1 MASKTLNQF
10 DVIVCGGGHAG
21 VEAAIIASKMQ
32 CTTAMITMD
41 LKAIARMSCNPA
53 IGGLSKGQIVKEM
66 DILGGLM
73 GSATDYA
80 GIQYKILNQSKGKS
94 VWSPRAQVDKRL
106 YESFVL
112 NKVHSSNIT
121 LIEGEVVDLVINKQS
136 VGGVKLRNKEKI
148 LSKTVILTCGTF
160 LNGLIHI
167 GQRKIRAGR
176 MGENESSGI
185 TESLLNL
192 GFKSGRLKT
201 GTPPRLNAKTINWKE
216 LKKIYGDKNPIP
228 FSYYNKNFNPPN
240 IPCHTT
246 PTTVELKS
254 IIEDNL
260 KHSPMFSGD
269 VGGVGPRYCPSI
281 EDKIHRFNHHDT
293 HTLFLEPEWL
303 NSDQIYLN
311 GFSTSLPEKI
321 QLEALQTIPALKNV
335 KFFRPGYAIEY
346 DFFMP
351 AQLKSTLE
359 TKLISGLYF
368 AGQINGTSGYEEAAA
383 QGLIAGINA
392 VKNVTKKDPLI
403 LKRDE
408 AYIGVMID
416 DLITKDTKEPYR
428 MFTSRAEYRILLR
441 FSNSHLR
448 LFDIAKKHKLIN
460 IEQILTLDKIINSL
474 ERLSK
479 SFLISLDKESTNKVL
494 GLKQES
500 PTKEKISL
508 TKLLKRP
515 LITINDIKPYI
526 DFDKIID
533 PKVLY
538 LKKELLIETEA
549 QIKYEG
555 YIKRQ
560 LEHIKKIKSQE
571 HLLIPLS
578 FNYKKI
584 KSISNESREKLSFIK
599 PETLGQAM
607 RISGIKPSDI
617 SILSVFL
624 GRK

>member
-1 MASKTLNQF
+1 MPTKTLNQF

-32 CTTAMITMD
+32 RSTALITMD

-73 GSATDYA
+73 GSATDHA

-121 LIEGEVVDLVINKQS
+121 LIEGEVVDLVVSKQS

-185 TESLLNL
+185 TESLLRL

-201 GTPPRLNAKTINWKE
+201 GTPPRLNANTIKWEE
-216 LKKIYGDKNPIP
+216 LKKTYGDKNPIP

-240 IPCHTT
+240 IPCHSTS
-246 PTTVELKS
+246 TTVELKS

-260 KHSPMFSGD
+260 KFSPMFSGD

-321 QLEALQTIPALKNV
+321 QLEALKSIPALKNV

-392 VKNVTKKDPLI
+392 VKNITKKDPLI
-403 LKRDE
+403 LKRNE

-416 DLITKDTKEPYR
+416 DLITKDTREPYR

-460 IEQILTLDKIINSL
+460 VEKISTLNKIVKSL
-474 ERLSK
+474 DRLNK
-479 SFLISLDKESTNKVL
+479 SLLVGLDKESTNKVL
-494 GLKQES
+494 GLKKET

-508 TKLLKRP
+508 TRLLKRP
-515 LITINDIKPYI
+515 LITINDIEPYV
-526 DFDKIID
+526 DFDKLID

-560 LEHIKKIKSQE
+560 LEQIKKIKNQE
-571 HLLIPLS
+571 HLLIPPS
-578 FNYKKI
+578 FNYEKI